1 MRAEKVKPCKRG
13 ELGKTRL
20 GLEDQRKKA
29 QNFEKY
35 RLLCGGD
42 G

>member
-1 MRAEKVKPCKRG
+1 MRAEKVKPCKRD
-13 ELGKTRL
+13 ELRKRRL

-29 QNFEKY
+29 QSFEKY
-35 RLLCGGD
+35 RLVRGGD